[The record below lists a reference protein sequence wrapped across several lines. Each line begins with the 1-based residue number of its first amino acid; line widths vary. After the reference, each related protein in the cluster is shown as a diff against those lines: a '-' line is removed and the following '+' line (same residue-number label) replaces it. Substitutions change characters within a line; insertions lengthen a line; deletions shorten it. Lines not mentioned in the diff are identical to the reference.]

1 MFHFGKQPAFNLLAL
16 LLLSAGA
23 AGAAEPLVQRV
34 DESYCFTSATSGGQT
49 EASPTAVDPI
59 YIGGMRY
66 RISTAQ
72 MTPLYRYYRAHPPRQ
87 DADWVCFRRHLG
99 YRLQLPVSG
108 DAGQP
113 LFFDINGRSDS
124 SVTLNVSCGSFS
136 GSDQGNK
143 FLISGQMVTGG
154 SCRTFDLELKNSN
167 AVATAELT
175 VMISEQL

>member
-1 MFHFGKQPAFNLLAL
+1 MQHKKTPSGRNLLVFLAL
-16 LLLSAGA
+16 FAGA
-23 AGAAEPLVQRV
+23 ASSAEPLVQRV
-34 DESYCFTSATSGGQT
+34 DESYCFQSASPGGQID
-49 EASPTAVDPI
+49 ATAAAVEPV

-72 MTPLYRYYRAHPPRQ
+72 MTPVYRYYRAHPPRQ
-87 DADWVCFRRHLG
+87 DADWVCFRRHQG
-99 YRLQLPVSG
+99 YQLQLPVSG

-154 SCRTFDLELKNSN
+154 NCRTLTPELKNST

>member
-1 MFHFGKQPAFNLLAL
+1 MDLKGKQPGRNLLVLLAL
-16 LLLSAGA
+16 CAGPA
-23 AGAAEPLVQRV
+23 WAAEPQVQRV
-34 DESYCFTSATSGGQT
+34 DESYCFKSATTGGQNDVST
-49 EASPTAVDPI
+49 TAVEPI

-72 MTPLYRYYRAHPPRQ
+72 MTPFYRYYRAHPPQ
-87 DADWVCFRRHLG
+87 QGADWVCFRRHLG
-99 YRLQLPVSG
+99 YQLQLPVSG

-136 GSDQGNK
+136 GADQGNK
-143 FLISGQMVTGG
+143 FLISGQMATGG
-154 SCRTFDLELKNSN
+154 SCRSLTLELKNSN

>member
-1 MFHFGKQPAFNLLAL
+1 MHYREILSVCGLAG
-16 LLLSAGA
+16 LLLSGA
-23 AGAAEPLVQRV
+23 APAWAAEPLVQRV
-34 DESYCFTSATSGGQT
+34 DESYCFASATSGGQN
-49 EASPTAVDPI
+49 EVTATVVEPI

-72 MTPLYRYYRAHPPRQ
+72 MTPQYRYYRAHPPRQ
-87 DADWVCFRRHLG
+87 DADWVCFRRHVG

-124 SVTLNVSCGSFS
+124 SVTLNVSCGSFT
-136 GSDQGNK
+136 GTDQGNK
-143 FLISGQMVTGG
+143 FLISGQMATGG
-154 SCRTFDLELKNSN
+154 SCRSLDLELKNSN